1 MMRDPIEYFLS
12 AEITLSDKLLE
23 VLYLI
28 IGLICI
34 YTAIANLR
42 DKGNQKRYGTFVFW
56 CTLGLMF
63 VLGPWIPSLY
73 TGILMCVMV
82 TVPILHRVSRGTQPD
97 PSEEEAEKNYRK
109 IGMKVFIPALSI
121 GVFAMAAALFTSIS
135 PLVGMGVGVFAAVI
149 ILMIYSRDN
158 KPKVFLQDCRRM
170 MDIVGPLSMLPTLLA
185 ALGSVFTAAGVG
197 DVIAQ
202 MVSNV
207 IPSGNLVVGIIVYA
221 VGMAIFTMI
230 MGNAF
235 AAITVMTVGI
245 GAPFVLSLGAD
256 PVVVGSL
263 ALTCGYCGT
272 LCTPMAANFNMV
284 PVAVLE
290 MKDKNGVIKKQVLIG
305 IIMLILQIIY
315 MIIMC

>member
-82 TVPILHRVSRGTQPD
+82 AVPILHRVSRGTQPD

-109 IGMKVFIPALSI
+109 IGMKVFIPALRI
-121 GVFAMAAALFTSIS
+121 GVFALAAALFTSIS

>member
-63 VLGPWIPSLY
+63 ALGPWTPSLY

-82 TVPILHRVSRGTQPD
+82 AVPILHRVSRGTQPD

-121 GVFAMAAALFTSIS
+121 GVFALAAALFTSIS

-315 MIIMC
+315 MIVMC

>member
-12 AEITLSDKLLE
+12 AESTLSDKLLE

-82 TVPILHRVSRGTQPD
+82 AVPILHRVSRGTQPD

-121 GVFAMAAALFTSIS
+121 GVFALAAALFTSIS

-315 MIIMC
+315 MIVMC

>member
-82 TVPILHRVSRGTQPD
+82 AVPILHRVSRGTQPD

-121 GVFAMAAALFTSIS
+121 GVFALAAALFTSIS

-290 MKDKNGVIKKQVLIG
+290 MKDKNGVIKIQVLIG

-315 MIIMC
+315 MIVMC

>member
-82 TVPILHRVSRGTQPD
+82 AVPILHRVSRGTQPN

-121 GVFAMAAALFTSIS
+121 GVFALAAALFTSIS

>member
-82 TVPILHRVSRGTQPD
+82 AVPILHRISRGTQPD

-109 IGMKVFIPALSI
+109 IGMKVFILALSI
-121 GVFAMAAALFTSIS
+121 GVFALAAALFTSIS

>member
-82 TVPILHRVSRGTQPD
+82 AVPILHRVSRGTQPD

-121 GVFAMAAALFTSIS
+121 GVFALAAALFTSIS

-290 MKDKNGVIKKQVLIG
+290 MKDKNGVSKKHVLIG
-305 IIMLILQIIY
+305 VIMLILQIIY

>member
-63 VLGPWIPSLY
+63 VLWPWIPSLY

-82 TVPILHRVSRGTQPD
+82 AVPILHRVSRGTQPD

-121 GVFAMAAALFTSIS
+121 GVFALAAALFTSIS
-135 PLVGMGVGVFAAVI
+135 PLVGMGVGVFAAGI

>member
-82 TVPILHRVSRGTQPD
+82 AVPILHRVSRGTQPD

-121 GVFAMAAALFTSIS
+121 GVFALAAALFTSIS
-135 PLVGMGVGVFAAVI
+135 PLVGMGVGVFAAGI

>member
-82 TVPILHRVSRGTQPD
+82 AVPILHRVSRGTQPD

-121 GVFAMAAALFTSIS
+121 GVFALAAALFTSIS

-158 KPKVFLQDCRRM
+158 KPKVYLQDCRRM

-315 MIIMC
+315 MIVMC

>member
-1 MMRDPIEYFLS
+1 MMRDSIEYFLS

-82 TVPILHRVSRGTQPD
+82 AVPILHRVSRGTQPD

-121 GVFAMAAALFTSIS
+121 GVFALAAALFTSIS

-315 MIIMC
+315 MIVMC

>member
-34 YTAIANLR
+34 YAAIANLR

-82 TVPILHRVSRGTQPD
+82 AVPILHRVSRGTQPD

-121 GVFAMAAALFTSIS
+121 GVFALAAALFTSIS

-315 MIIMC
+315 MIVMC

>member
-82 TVPILHRVSRGTQPD
+82 AVPILHRVSRGTQPD

-121 GVFAMAAALFTSIS
+121 GVFALAAALFTSIS

-221 VGMAIFTMI
+221 VGMAVFTMI

-305 IIMLILQIIY
+305 VIMLILQIIY
-315 MIIMC
+315 MIVMC

>member
-82 TVPILHRVSRGTQPD
+82 AVPILHRVSRGTQPD

-121 GVFAMAAALFTSIS
+121 GVFALAAALFTSIS

-305 IIMLILQIIY
+305 VIMLIMQIIY
-315 MIIMC
+315 MIVMC

>member
-1 MMRDPIEYFLS
+1 MRDPIEYFLS

-121 GVFAMAAALFTSIS
+121 GVFALAAALFTSIS

>member
-1 MMRDPIEYFLS
+1 MRHDARCISQEES
-12 AEITLSDKLLE
+12 SDKLLE

-82 TVPILHRVSRGTQPD
+82 AVPILHRVSRGTQPD

-121 GVFAMAAALFTSIS
+121 GVFALAAALFTSIS

-305 IIMLILQIIY
+305 VIMLILQIIY

>member
-82 TVPILHRVSRGTQPD
+82 AVPILHRVSRGTQPD

-121 GVFAMAAALFTSIS
+121 GVFALAAALFTSIS

-158 KPKVFLQDCRRM
+158 KPKVFLQDCRHM

>member
-63 VLGPWIPSLY
+63 ALGPWIPSLY

-82 TVPILHRVSRGTQPD
+82 AVPILHRVSRGTQPD

-121 GVFAMAAALFTSIS
+121 GVFALAAALFTSIS

-315 MIIMC
+315 MIVMC

>member
-12 AEITLSDKLLE
+12 AESTLSDKLLE

-82 TVPILHRVSRGTQPD
+82 AVPILHRVSRGTQPD

-121 GVFAMAAALFTSIS
+121 GVFALAAALFTSIS

>member
-82 TVPILHRVSRGTQPD
+82 AVPILHRVSRSTQPD

-121 GVFAMAAALFTSIS
+121 GVFALAAALFTSIS

-305 IIMLILQIIY
+305 VIMLILQIIY

>member
-63 VLGPWIPSLY
+63 ALGPWIPSLY

-82 TVPILHRVSRGTQPD
+82 AVPILHRVSRGTQPD

-121 GVFAMAAALFTSIS
+121 GVFALAAALFTSIS

-272 LCTPMAANFNMV
+272 LCTPIAANFNMV

-315 MIIMC
+315 MIVMC